1 MKQRNHRAC
10 LAALVLLACLMLSN
24 CDREGRLQFILH
36 AGLLR
41 SYYLHIPPAYDG
53 TTPVPLVVVL
63 HGGGGSGENVEQ
75 QSGMSLKADAEGFIA
90 AYPNGSGLF
99 RNRLLTWNAGFCCA
113 YAWEND
119 VDDVGFIRRL
129 IEKLQQHYAIDA
141 KKIFVTGMSNGGI
154 MSYRLAA
161 EMSDVF
167 AAAAPVAASLGG
179 QAVENAPLWMPSPP
193 AQAVSIIAFNGMLDT
208 RVPYQGGIP
217 AADDARGA
225 YSYLSVAESVSFW
238 IESNACPAG
247 AAREISLSSNIIVDT
262 WSGCDAH
269 TAVVLYSI
277 VDGGHAWPGGE
288 KGWSGGDEP
297 TREISATDIM
307 WDFFKTHPKQ

>member
-1 MKQRNHRAC
+1 MKHLHHRAC
-10 LAALVLLACLMLSN
+10 LITLLLLALLLLPR
-24 CDREGRLQFILH
+24 CDRDARQRFLFHDGR
-36 AGLLR
+36 LR
-41 SYYLHIPPAYDG
+41 SYYLHIPPGYDG
-53 TTPVPLVVVL
+53 AAPVPLVVVL

-90 AYPNGSGLF
+90 VYPNGSGRF

-113 YAWEND
+113 YALEND
-119 VDDVGFIRRL
+119 VDDVGFIRAL
-129 IEKLQQHYAIDA
+129 LEKLQQRYAIDE

-161 EMSDVF
+161 EMPDVF

-179 QAVENAPLWMPSPP
+179 QAAENAPLRTPSPP
-193 AQAVSIIAFNGMLDT
+193 AQPVSIIAFNGMQDN
-208 RVPYQGGIP
+208 RIPYEGGIP
-217 AADDARGA
+217 AEDDTRGA
-225 YSYLSVAESVSFW
+225 YSYLSVAESVAFW
-238 IESNACPAG
+238 TENNICSAG
-247 AAREISLSSNIIVDT
+247 AEREISPSGNIILDT
-262 WSGCDAH
+262 WSGCDAG

-297 TREISATDIM
+297 THDISATAIM